1 MIFNTVW
8 LPAISNQFKAM
19 YESSESEKAVKKK
32 TYVSIILE
40 ITATGS
46 LKATEG
52 FTRWIPS
59 LILVVAISGCMFFMS
74 HVMKVLPVGITY
86 ATWSG
91 VGIVAITLVGIIK
104 YKQIP
109 NLATIFGLTLIV
121 VGVVIVNVMN
131 NTNIDS

>member
-1 MIFNTVW
+1 MTLTQAYI
-8 LPAISNQFKAM
+8 LLM
-19 YESSESEKAVKKK
+19 
-32 TYVSIILE
+32 VSILLE

-59 LILVVAISGCMFFMS
+59 LISVITISGCMFLMS

-91 VGIVAITLVGIIK
+91 VGIVALTFIGIIK

-109 NLATIFGLTLIV
+109 NLATIFGLVLIII
-121 VGVVIVNVMN
+121 GVVIVNVMSEA
-131 NTNIDS
+131 NIDG

>member
-1 MIFNTVW
+1 MTLTQAYIILMI
-8 LPAISNQFKAM
+8 
-19 YESSESEKAVKKK
+19 
-32 TYVSIILE
+32 SILLE

-59 LILVVAISGCMFFMS
+59 LISVVAISSCMFLMS
-74 HVMKVLPVGITY
+74 HVMKILPVGITY

-91 VGIVAITLVGIIK
+91 IGIVALTLIGIIK
-104 YKQIP
+104 YKQVP
-109 NLATIFGLTLIV
+109 NSATIFGLALII

-131 NTNIDS
+131 DTKIDS

>member
-1 MIFNTVW
+1 MTLTQAYI
-8 LPAISNQFKAM
+8 LLI
-19 YESSESEKAVKKK
+19 
-32 TYVSIILE
+32 VSILFE

-59 LILVVAISGCMFFMS
+59 LISIVAISGCMFLMS
-74 HVMKVLPVGITY
+74 HVMKILPVGITY

-91 VGIVAITLVGIIK
+91 VGIVALTLIGIIK

-109 NLATIFGLTLIV
+109 NLATIFGLVLIV

-131 NTNIDS
+131 DAKIDS

>member
-1 MIFNTVW
+1 MTLTQAYI
-8 LPAISNQFKAM
+8 LLIIS
-19 YESSESEKAVKKK
+19 
-32 TYVSIILE
+32 ILLE

-59 LILVVAISGCMFFMS
+59 FISVVAISGCMFLMS
-74 HVMKVLPVGITY
+74 HVMKILPVGITY

-91 VGIVAITLVGIIK
+91 IGIVALTLVGIIK
-104 YKQIP
+104 YKQMP

-121 VGVVIVNVMN
+121 IGVIIVNLMN
-131 NTNIDS
+131 NTNVDG

>member
-1 MIFNTVW
+1 MNIF
-8 LPAISNQFKAM
+8 LEIYF
-19 YESSESEKAVKKK
+19 VKIYKVHM
-32 TYVSIILE
+32 TLTQAYMLLIVSILLE

-59 LILVVAISGCMFFMS
+59 LLSIVAISGCMYLMS

-91 VGIVAITLVGIIK
+91 VGIVALTLIGIIK

-109 NLATIFGLTLIV
+109 NLATIFGLALVV
-121 VGVVIVNVMN
+121 VGVVIINVMN
-131 NTNIDS
+131 NTNIDN

>member
-1 MIFNTVW
+1 MTLTQAYVLLI
-8 LPAISNQFKAM
+8 
-19 YESSESEKAVKKK
+19 
-32 TYVSIILE
+32 VSILLE

-59 LILVVAISGCMFFMS
+59 FISVIAISGCMFLMS
-74 HVMKVLPVGITY
+74 HVMKILPVGITY

-91 VGIVAITLVGIIK
+91 VGIVALTLIGIIK

-109 NLATIFGLTLIV
+109 NLATIFGLALIII
-121 VGVVIVNVMN
+121 GVIIVNLMN
-131 NTNIDS
+131 NTKIDN

>member
-1 MIFNTVW
+1 MTLTQAYI
-8 LPAISNQFKAM
+8 LLMA
-19 YESSESEKAVKKK
+19 
-32 TYVSIILE
+32 SILLE

-52 FTRWIPS
+52 FTRLIPS
-59 LILVVAISGCMFFMS
+59 LISVIAVSGCMFLMS

-91 VGIVAITLVGIIK
+91 VGIVALTFIGIIK

-109 NLATIFGLTLIV
+109 NLATIFGLVLIIT
-121 VGVVIVNVMN
+121 GVVIVNVMSRA
-131 NTNIDS
+131 NIDG

>member
-1 MIFNTVW
+1 MTLTQAYIFLMI
-8 LPAISNQFKAM
+8 A
-19 YESSESEKAVKKK
+19 
-32 TYVSIILE
+32 IILE

-59 LILVVAISGCMFFMS
+59 FISVVAISGCMFLMS
-74 HVMKVLPVGITY
+74 HVMKILPVGITY

-91 VGIVAITLVGIIK
+91 IGIVALTLVGIIK
-104 YKQIP
+104 YKQMP

-121 VGVVIVNVMN
+121 IGVIIVNLMN
-131 NTNIDS
+131 NTNVDG

>member
-1 MIFNTVW
+1 MTLTQAYILLMI
-8 LPAISNQFKAM
+8 
-19 YESSESEKAVKKK
+19 
-32 TYVSIILE
+32 SILLE

-59 LILVVAISGCMFFMS
+59 LISVTAISGCMFLMS
-74 HVMKVLPVGITY
+74 HVMKILPVGITY

-91 VGIVAITLVGIIK
+91 VGIVALTLIGIIK
-104 YKQIP
+104 YKQVP
-109 NLATIFGLTLIV
+109 NLATIFGLVLII

-131 NTNIDS
+131 DVKIDS

>member
-1 MIFNTVW
+1 MTLTQAYI
-8 LPAISNQFKAM
+8 LLI
-19 YESSESEKAVKKK
+19 
-32 TYVSIILE
+32 VSILLE

-59 LILVVAISGCMFFMS
+59 FISVIAISGCMFLMS
-74 HVMKVLPVGITY
+74 HVMKILPVGVTY

-91 VGIVAITLVGIIK
+91 VGIVALTLIGIIK

-109 NLATIFGLTLIV
+109 NLATIFGLALIV
-121 VGVVIVNVMN
+121 IGVVIVNFMN
-131 NTNIDS
+131 DTKVDS

>member
-1 MIFNTVW
+1 MSLTQAYI
-8 LPAISNQFKAM
+8 LLAI
-19 YESSESEKAVKKK
+19 
-32 TYVSIILE
+32 SIILE

-59 LILVVAISGCMFFMS
+59 LISVVAISGCMFFMS
-74 HVMKVLPVGITY
+74 HVMKILPVGITY

-91 VGIVAITLVGIIK
+91 VGIVALTLIGIVK

-109 NLATIFGLTLIV
+109 NLATLFGLSLIV
-121 VGVVIVNVMN
+121 IGVIIVNVMSDIKN
-131 NTNIDS
+131 